1 MFAQKAEQ
9 YRDLSRVPTSGADG
23 MSSLKY
29 FSRTSTKQLAPDSL
43 PAHLTH

>member
-9 YRDLSRVPTSGADG
+9 YRDLSRVPTGGADG

-29 FSRTSTKQLAPDSL
+29 CSQTSTKQQATDSL